1 MNFFS
6 CDRVERLGERG
17 QVAVYIKLIFPQLIR
32 YLTRPQILENLF
44 IGWINIGPGLQDRQ
58 TLARPEG
65 ELRLEEKL
73 VTEVG
78 DGLRAVLRAVGEQRD
93 GGGRQRGC
101 DDPGTG

>member
-44 IGWINIGPGLQDRQ
+44 IGWINIGPATVSPD
-58 TLARPEG
+58 TS
-65 ELRLEEKL
+65 
-73 VTEVG
+73 
-78 DGLRAVLRAVGEQRD
+78 RD
-93 GGGRQRGC
+93 FTSSPSPLIISQCQIGKYFSITAAKYYS
-101 DDPGTG
+101 PNL